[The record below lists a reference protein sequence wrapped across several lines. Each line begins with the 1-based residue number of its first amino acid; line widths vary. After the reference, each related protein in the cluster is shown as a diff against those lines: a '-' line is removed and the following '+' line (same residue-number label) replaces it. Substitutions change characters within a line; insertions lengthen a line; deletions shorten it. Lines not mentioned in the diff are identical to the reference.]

1 MTERK
6 DCVFCGLLTGRLR
19 SSVVFNDAR
28 LMGVMALRPTHVGH
42 VLLFPAEHVEDFSV
56 LDQATLGHL
65 LHVAARLKTAIC
77 RAVQCDDFQLLIN
90 QGAFTGQKEDCRHL
104 HVHLIPLSGPVDQ
117 GVRRAEASRAELDAA
132 ARDIVRAANAQADEP

>member
-42 VLLFPAEHVEDFSV
+42 VLLFPAEHVEDFSPRWTSV
-56 LDQATLGHL
+56 PGERQEET
-65 LHVAARLKTAIC
+65 V
-77 RAVQCDDFQLLIN
+77 V
-90 QGAFTGQKEDCRHL
+90 
-104 HVHLIPLSGPVDQ
+104 
-117 GVRRAEASRAELDAA
+117 
-132 ARDIVRAANAQADEP
+132 